1 MMKKLLL
8 FCLTGWISAVSAQ
21 VLSVSET
28 DMFRSGN
35 MFLSEN
41 NRKYSDME
49 GTPYWKDTFEAGE
62 ILFVSEQIFEGK
74 IRYDIAAQVFE
85 FKNENG
91 QVFQLEPAEILQ
103 IAYGGTQF
111 IPAQKLRIDAIKKP
125 PVYFQVLVT
134 PAPYGLLA
142 SHTKKVVMPRR
153 DGIAVPGQP
162 LDSQKNKWEDEIAYY
177 LVVDKRVMNLPK
189 SVKKLNTIDAFQDFD
204 LKTIVKKNKISVK
217 KEADLIRLLNI
228 INEL

>member
-1 MMKKLLL
+1 MMKRLLL
-8 FCLTGWISAVSAQ
+8 FCLTGVFSSLTAQ

-62 ILFVSEQIFEGK
+62 ILFASEQIFEGK
-74 IRYDIAAQVFE
+74 IRYDIAAQAFE

-91 QVFQLEPAEILQ
+91 QIFQLEPAEILQ

-142 SHTKKVVMPRR
+142 GHSKNVVMPRR

-162 LDSQKNKWEDEIAYY
+162 LDSQKNKWEDEVAYY
-177 LVVDKRVMNLPK
+177 LVVDKRVMSLPK
-189 SVKKLNTIDAFQDFD
+189 SVKKLNAISAFQDFD
-204 LKTIVKKNKISVK
+204 LKSIVKKNKISLK
-217 KEADLIRLLNI
+217 KEADLVRLLNI
-228 INEL
+228 LNE